1 MAKEIRVAVLVLY
14 FYDEIGRKEFNE
26 MSDSD
31 LLDICEGDGMV
42 FSLTGF
48 QNAINDDD
56 LVLENCFIR
65 FCEAEVG

>member
-1 MAKEIRVAVLVLY
+1 MAKEIRVAVLELD
-14 FYDEIGRKEFNE
+14 FHDEIGRKEFNE

-48 QNAINDDD
+48 QNAINDDY
-56 LVLENCFIR
+56 LALESCFIR
-65 FCEAEVG
+65 FFEADVE